1 MVNLEENLSNM
12 TSTKFPKYRTIWQYR
27 YDLYITVPVYT
38 GTVGMVPVPVQFIHW
53 TNKNFS

>member
-27 YDLYITVPVYT
+27 YRYDLDITVPVYT
-38 GTVGMVPVPVQFIHW
+38 GTVGMVPGTGTGTIH
-53 TNKNFS
+53 TLDK